1 MKRIV
6 CLVSIFL
13 LVSPIVF
20 AKSGSISCSKPSTF
34 SRPSYTTMK
43 TSTPTVTKTFTP
55 VKVTTSQST
64 TFTKAPLVPKT
75 TVTSVSKPVT
85 APVGVKATV
94 TSNTPTTVTTKQVT
108 PITPLTKTVNVS
120 HTTQQPQTVVVHHYQ
135 SDNSWL
141 YWLMF
146 WQWSRDRNQSQ
157 QINNN
162 GSYGELPQ
170 EEKEEHWY
178 SGYCFISACR
188 P

>member
-1 MKRIV
+1 MKKIV
-6 CLVSIFL
+6 WLACLSL
-13 LVSPIVF
+13 LISSVTF
-20 AKSGSISCSKPSTF
+20 ARSGSISCSKPSTF

-43 TSTPTVTKTFTP
+43 SPTTTVSKTFTP

-64 TFTKAPLVPKT
+64 FTKAPLAQKT
-75 TVTSVSKPVT
+75 TVTTVAKPT
-85 APVGVKATV
+85 SPLAPTGIK
-94 TSNTPTTVTTKQVT
+94 TTVTNNNPVITPKVAQVT
-108 PITPLTKTVNVS
+108 TVTKPIVRPV
-120 HTTQQPQTVVVHHYQ
+120 QQPQTVVVHHYQ

-170 EEKEEHWY
+170 EEKDHWY
-178 SGYCFISACR
+178 SGYCFIATCR